1 MSTDLTSV
9 GGYTEIDIE
18 LLYGRE
24 IRSISLL
31 QLLFSSDG

>member
-1 MSTDLTSV
+1 MSTDLTSID
-9 GGYTEIDIE
+9 GYTKIDIE